1 MIKTEG
7 IVLGEMKYKESSK
20 IIKVYTKKLGKISVM
35 AQGAYKPKS
44 QLISTTQPFSYS
56 EFNLKKG
63 RNFYYISNADLINS
77 FYSIRDNMERIV
89 YGFYILELIE
99 KSTPEEE
106 ENQKLFL
113 MLEKGLKVLSLLEN
127 DYLKFIVAY
136 ELKFVSFLG
145 YRPNV
150 NNCVV
155 CEGELTEDIKFSK
168 DLGGALCSNCF
179 SYDLFS
185 KNINREF
192 LRGLNRLLY
201 SPLDELEDINISK
214 DILMRLHNIIVEYT
228 LFNIERNEFKS
239 LSLWTQL

>member
-7 IVLGEMKYKESSK
+7 IVLGEMKYKETSK
-20 IIKVYTKKLGKISVM
+20 ILNVYTKKLGKISVM

-44 QLISTTQPFSYS
+44 QLISTTQPFSYC
-56 EFNLKKG
+56 EFNLQKG
-63 RNFYYISNADLINS
+63 RNFYYISNSDLIDS

-99 KSTPEEE
+99 KSTPDEE
-106 ENQKLFL
+106 ENEKLFL
-113 MLEKGLKVLSLLEN
+113 LLEKGLNVLSSLNN

-145 YRPNV
+145 YRPNI

-155 CEGELTEDIKFSK
+155 CEGGLSESIKFSK
-168 DLGGALCSNCF
+168 VLGGVLCSNCF

-185 KNINREF
+185 KNINIDF
-192 LRGLNRLLY
+192 LKALNELLF
-201 SPLDELEDINISK
+201 SSLDDLEKIIINH
-214 DILMRLHNIIVEYT
+214 DILLRLHNISVDYILY
-228 LFNIERNEFKS
+228 NIDRTEFKS
-239 LSLWTQL
+239 LSLWSQL